1 MRIVVIIIVILAV
14 GVIAYYTRTKNTTE
28 NNYEAIDQNIPVV
41 NSNNLNQDQQSA
53 SSILGYITSDQV
65 GPFSTGEL
73 VPNQTLLSQAG
84 YSIRETTIFP
94 EGMQTKE
101 YIVSKNDKD
110 LLTFQ
115 LRPISFGGVDVLVG
129 DIRVTSPE
137 FKTKEGI
144 GVDSTV
150 SDFIKAYPNY
160 RFWYSQEEGE
170 HFVLNTSSDKENL
183 QFFLDRSGLLNPDKS
198 FYPTRATISDFK
210 TDAKIVSVRVY

>member
-1 MRIVVIIIVILAV
+1 MWPIRKISIQENIETGQIYLIGETQHGAFPILIFSCRDAFHEFAEIVQLAM
-14 GVIAYYTRTKNTTE
+14 
-28 NNYEAIDQNIPVV
+28 
-41 NSNNLNQDQQSA
+41 
-53 SSILGYITSDQV
+53 
-65 GPFSTGEL
+65 
-73 VPNQTLLSQAG
+73 
-84 YSIRETTIFP
+84 

-170 HFVLNTSSDKENL
+170 HFVINTSSDKENL